1 MKIRKKSLHRFL
13 LPLLLTVCLLCGCL
27 NGSRPQETS
36 GVLPAETSADGQAED
51 TSPDKSNSETYEQ
64 DAQNIQK
71 HFDDLCQTLFEDQIS
86 KDYLSLHYSLKD
98 PEDYGITDYSRNFG
112 TFSLAEMQ
120 ENQAEQDKLRQDLAA
135 IDISYLTDNQKLTY
149 RILAKSLEYEE
160 LGRGLEL
167 YYQPL
172 APSTGIQAQLPVL
185 LTEFIF
191 YDKQDVE
198 DYLTL
203 VSGIEDYFQQI
214 LDFEKEKARAGLSL
228 TDGCIDQIVNEC
240 GAYLLAP
247 EHNLMAAGFD
257 RRIDDMADLTEEER
271 ADFKARNLT
280 ILAEDFIPAYELL
293 LNGLKELKGTCT
305 NEQGLYYD
313 PKGKDYYEYLVQ
325 SSIGTTYSS
334 MEEIQKAIEQQIDSD
349 LLTISQI
356 LKDSPETAKELEN
369 YKFCE
374 TQPEKILELLK
385 VEMEEDFPEI
395 VPYHYTAKYVPEE
408 LEQTLGP
415 AFFLVPPIDAYDSC
429 IIYIN
434 PGTIAGSQTLF
445 TTLAHEGIPGHLYQ
459 NVYFLSRC
467 DSSIRK
473 ILSFLGYSEGWATY
487 VENYS
492 YTINNGLS
500 PELGQILAHNASASL
515 GIHALMDLNIN
526 YFGWNREQVSDYLK
540 QFFDVSQPNVVDSI
554 YQAMKNDPSN
564 YMAYYVGYLEILK
577 MRDLAQETLKE
588 QFQLKEFH
596 KFLLDI
602 GPAPFT
608 VIEPYFKAWLMTY
621 HL

>member
-1 MKIRKKSLHRFL
+1 MKIRSKSLYRFL

-36 GVLPAETSADGQAED
+36 GALPAETSADGLAED

-71 HFDDLCQTLFEDQIS
+71 QFDDLCQTLFEDQIS

-98 PEDYGITDYSRNFG
+98 PEEYGITDYSRNFS
-112 TFSLAEMQ
+112 TFSLAEMLK
-120 ENQAEQDKLRQDLAA
+120 NQAEQDKLRQDLAA

-149 RILAKSLEYEE
+149 RILTKSLEYEE

-203 VSGIEDYFQQI
+203 VSGIDDYFQQI
-214 LDFEKEKARAGLSL
+214 LDFEKEKAKEGLSL
-228 TDGCIDQIVNEC
+228 TDACIDQITDEC
-240 GAYLLAP
+240 SAYLLAP

-280 ILAEDFIPAYELL
+280 ILAEHFIPAYELL

-334 MEEIQKAIEQQIDSD
+334 MEEIQEAIEQQIDSD
-349 LLTISQI
+349 LLAISQI

-369 YKFCE
+369 YSFCE

-385 VEMEEDFPEI
+385 TEMEEDFPEI
-395 VPYHYTAKYVPEE
+395 VPYRYTAKYVPEE

-459 NVYFLSRC
+459 NVYFLSHC
-467 DSSIRK
+467 DSNIRK

-492 YTINNGLS
+492 YTIDNGLS

-540 QFFDVSQPNVVDSI
+540 QFFDVSQPDVVDSI

-608 VIEPYFKAWLMTY
+608 VIEPYFKTWLMTY